1 MDELNQVLNFSEE
14 MREAEFEKNCEGG
27 RSLPV
32 TRSRDPGRVGQAGL
46 FPASPALLPFP
57 EPSSL
62 GKLRENQ
69 SLLDLPVSFSLA
81 GVGKVLPMEPNPPG
95 IYKHSGL

>member
-46 FPASPALLPFP
+46 FPASPALLFP
-57 EPSSL
+57 RALFSRKTQGKPVSL
-62 GKLRENQ
+62 GPSR
-69 SLLDLPVSFSLA
+69 LL
-81 GVGKVLPMEPNPPG
+81 
-95 IYKHSGL
+95 